1 MLGVLAGFFVV
12 WCIILVG
19 MFVGRR
25 GILGENA
32 RSVLSALT
40 FFVASPALLFE
51 TLSKAKL
58 HDVFAAP
65 LLVAA
70 VGAVATA
77 ALFFVIVRFLLKR
90 SLPESL
96 MSSMG
101 ASLANSANLGI
112 PIAVYVL
119 GDASYVAPLLIF
131 QLAFFTPLF
140 LMALDATTST
150 HRTTPLGFVLMI
162 LRNPMIVGSGLG
174 LLVAATGWQVPR
186 AGDGADPPD
195 RRRRH
200 SGHAARLRDE
210 PERLPAAAGLG
221 RRRIDTLLASGFK
234 LIVHPLLAYL
244 FARFALGTGGPGTLR
259 GRGHLRPAHGA
270 ERFCHRQPLPDRPHR
285 RQGHRADHDHR
296 GRAGHDR
303 RGAASRLTPALP
315 DTPPFPHQHLRR
327 TH

>member
-51 TLSKAKL
+51 TLSKANVR
-58 HDVFAAP
+58 DVFAAP

-70 VGAVATA
+70 VGAIATA
-77 ALFFVIVRFLLKR
+77 AIFFVIVRFLLKR
-90 SLPESL
+90 PLPESL
-96 MSSMG
+96 TSSMS

-131 QLAFFTPLF
+131 QLAFFTPMF
-140 LMALDATTST
+140 LMILDATTST
-150 HRTTPLGFVLMI
+150 HRTTPLSFVLMI

-174 LLVAATGWQVPR
+174 LAVAATGWQVPTLVMEPIR
-186 AGDGADPPD
+186 LIGGA
-195 RRRRH
+195 
-200 SGHAARLRDE
+200 AI
-210 PERLPAAAGLG
+210 PAMLLAFGMSLNGSRPLQASAG
-221 RRRIDTLLASGFK
+221 RRTDTLLACFFK

-244 FARFALGTGGPGTLR
+244 FARFALQLEDQALFAAVVTS
-259 GRGHLRPAHGA
+259 A
-270 ERFCHRQPLPDRPHR
+270 LPTA
-285 RQGHRADHDHR
+285 QNVFVI
-296 GRAGHDR
+296 
-303 RGAASRLTPALP
+303 ASRYRTGLVVAKDTVLITTVVAVPAL
-315 DTPPFPHQHLRR
+315 TVVALLLA
-327 TH
+327 

>member
-25 GILGENA
+25 GVLGENA

-40 FFVASPALLFE
+40 FFVASPALLFD
-51 TLSKAKL
+51 TLSKANV
-58 HDVFAAP
+58 HDIFAAP

-77 ALFFVIVRFLLKR
+77 ALFFVIVRLLLKR
-90 SLPESL
+90 SLAESL
-96 MSSMG
+96 TSSMS

-119 GDASYVAPLLIF
+119 GNASYVAPLLIF

-150 HRTTPLGFVLMI
+150 HRTTPLSFVLMI

-174 LLVAATGWQVPR
+174 LAVAATGWQVPPLVMEPIHLIGGAAIPAMLLAFGMSLNGSR
-186 AGDGADPPD
+186 PLQASAG
-195 RRRRH
+195 
-200 SGHAARLRDE
+200 
-210 PERLPAAAGLG
+210 
-221 RRRIDTLLASGFK
+221 RRIDTLLACGFK
-234 LIVHPLLAYL
+234 LVVHPLLAYV
-244 FARFALGTGGPGTLR
+244 FARFALQLEGQALFAVVVTS
-259 GRGHLRPAHGA
+259 A
-270 ERFCHRQPLPDRPHR
+270 LPTA
-285 RQGHRADHDHR
+285 QNVFVI
-296 GRAGHDR
+296 
-303 RGAASRLTPALP
+303 ASRYRTGLAVAKDTVLITTVVAVPALIVVALLL
-315 DTPPFPHQHLRR
+315 T
-327 TH
+327 

>member
-1 MLGVLAGFFVV
+1 VLGVLAGFFVV

-51 TLSKAKL
+51 TLSKAKVQ
-58 HDVFAAP
+58 DVFAAP

-77 ALFFVIVRFLLKR
+77 GLFFVVVRFLLKR

-96 MSSMG
+96 TSSMS

-150 HRTTPLGFVLMI
+150 HRTTPLSFVLMI

-174 LLVAATGWQVPR
+174 LAVAASGWQVPPLVMEPIHLI
-186 AGDGADPPD
+186 GGA
-195 RRRRH
+195 
-200 SGHAARLRDE
+200 AI
-210 PERLPAAAGLG
+210 PAMLLAFGMSLNGSRPLQASAG
-221 RRRIDTLLASGFK
+221 RRADTLLACGFK
-234 LIVHPLLAYL
+234 LVVHPLVAYT
-244 FARFALGTGGPGTLR
+244 FARFVLHLEDQALF
-259 GRGHLRPAHGA
+259 AVVVA
-270 ERFCHRQPLPDRPHR
+270 AALPTA
-285 RQGHRADHDHR
+285 QNVFVI
-296 GRAGHDR
+296 
-303 RGAASRLTPALP
+303 ASRYRTGLTVARDTVLITTVVAVPAMIVVALLL
-315 DTPPFPHQHLRR
+315 T
-327 TH
+327 

>member
-12 WCIILVG
+12 WSIILVG

-65 LLVAA
+65 LLVTAF
-70 VGAVATA
+70 GAIATA
-77 ALFFVIVRFLLKR
+77 AIFFVIVRFLLKR
-90 SLPESL
+90 PVPESL
-96 MSSMG
+96 VSSMG

-112 PIAVYVL
+112 PIAVFVL

-140 LMALDATTST
+140 LMALDATTSA
-150 HRTTPLGFVLMI
+150 HRTTLPGFGLMI

-174 LLVAATGWQVPR
+174 LLVAGTGWQVPELVMQPIHLI
-186 AGDGADPPD
+186 GGA
-195 RRRRH
+195 
-200 SGHAARLRDE
+200 AI
-210 PERLPAAAGLG
+210 PAMLLAFGMSLNDSRPLQASTG
-221 RRRIDTLLASGFK
+221 RRLDTLLASGFK
-234 LIVHPLLAYL
+234 LVVHPALAYV
-244 FARFALGTGGPGTLR
+244 FARFALGMEDQALFAVVVTS
-259 GRGHLRPAHGA
+259 A
-270 ERFCHRQPLPDRPHR
+270 LPTA
-285 RQGHRADHDHR
+285 QNVFV
-296 GRAGHDR
+296 
-303 RGAASRLTPALP
+303 AASRYQTGLTVARDTVLITTIAAVPAMIGVAL
-315 DTPPFPHQHLRR
+315 LLA
-327 TH
+327 

>member
-25 GILGENA
+25 GVLGENA

-40 FFVASPALLFE
+40 FFVASPALLFD
-51 TLSKAKL
+51 TLSKANV

-96 MSSMG
+96 TSSMS

-150 HRTTPLGFVLMI
+150 HRTTPLSFALMI
-162 LRNPMIVGSGLG
+162 LRNPMIVGTGLG
-174 LLVAATGWQVPR
+174 LTVAATGWQVPPLLMEPIHLI
-186 AGDGADPPD
+186 GGAAIPAMLLAFGMSLNGSRP
-195 RRRRH
+195 
-200 SGHAARLRDE
+200 LQ
-210 PERLPAAAGLG
+210 AAAG
-221 RRRIDTLLASGFK
+221 RRTDTLLACGFK
-234 LIVHPLLAYL
+234 LVVHPLLAYL
-244 FARFALGTGGPGTLR
+244 FARFAL
-259 GRGHLRPAHGA
+259 HLEDQALFA
-270 ERFCHRQPLPDRPHR
+270 VVVT
-285 RQGHRADHDHR
+285 
-296 GRAGHDR
+296 
-303 RGAASRLTPALP
+303 SALP
-315 DTPPFPHQHLRR
+315 TAQNVFVIATR
-327 TH
+327 

>member
-51 TLSKAKL
+51 TLSKANL
-58 HDVFAAP
+58 NDIFAAP
-65 LLVAA
+65 LLVTAI
-70 VGAVATA
+70 GAIATA
-77 ALFFVIVRFLLKR
+77 TLFFIIVRFLLKR
-90 SLPESL
+90 SVPESL

-112 PIAVYVL
+112 PIAVFVL

-174 LLVAATGWQVPR
+174 LLVAGTGWHVPELVMQPIHLI
-186 AGDGADPPD
+186 GGA
-195 RRRRH
+195 
-200 SGHAARLRDE
+200 AI
-210 PERLPAAAGLG
+210 PAMLLAFGMSLNGSRPLQASAG
-221 RRRIDTLLASGFK
+221 RRLDTLLASGFK
-234 LIVHPLLAYL
+234 LIVHPALAYV
-244 FARFALGTGGPGTLR
+244 FARFALGMENQALFAVVVTS
-259 GRGHLRPAHGA
+259 A
-270 ERFCHRQPLPDRPHR
+270 LPTA
-285 RQGHRADHDHR
+285 QNVFV
-296 GRAGHDR
+296 
-303 RGAASRLTPALP
+303 AASRYQTGLTVAKDTVLITTIVAVPAMIGVAL
-315 DTPPFPHQHLRR
+315 LLA
-327 TH
+327 